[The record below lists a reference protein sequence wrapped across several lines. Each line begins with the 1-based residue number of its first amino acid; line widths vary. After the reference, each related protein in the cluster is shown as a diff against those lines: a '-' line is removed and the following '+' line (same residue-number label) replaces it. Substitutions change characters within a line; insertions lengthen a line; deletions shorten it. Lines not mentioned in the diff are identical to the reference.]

1 MLYVHLLYGVPA
13 DSGNSSDP
21 MVRLLFL
28 STSSYEP
35 LLARVGVRFPSPKA
49 KVPPSMHVEVS
60 PAREHM

>member
-1 MLYVHLLYGVPA
+1 MLFAHLLYGVSA
-13 DSGNSSDP
+13 DSGNSSDA

-49 KVPPSMHVEVS
+49 KVHPSMHV
-60 PAREHM
+60 